1 MRELEKAVITEMSSF
16 FFAIRRE
23 RSLMRLSSFKF
34 IVFRA
39 SLLCLRLYLRFSS
52 LLECF
57 FAVGSGVF
65 EGSKE
70 NERGSVKNDI
80 VKGKKKSKRS
90 SCKRDGS

>member
-1 MRELEKAVITEMSSF
+1 
-16 FFAIRRE
+16 
-23 RSLMRLSSFKF
+23 MRLSSFKF

-80 VKGKKKSKRS
+80 VKGKKKVREVVA
-90 SCKRDGS
+90 RGTGAEIPAAPRGRRGV